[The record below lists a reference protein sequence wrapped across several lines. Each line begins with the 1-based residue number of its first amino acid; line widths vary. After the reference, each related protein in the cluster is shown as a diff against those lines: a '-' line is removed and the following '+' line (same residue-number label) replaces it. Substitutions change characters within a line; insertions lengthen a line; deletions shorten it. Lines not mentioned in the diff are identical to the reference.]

1 MDSGLPPGIIAS
13 SGERSW
19 NFLSLEGHAVQCA
32 ANGYEAF
39 RLIVRAQTRPALIF
53 LDLLMPVLEAASF
66 SSSKARIRFLP
77 RPSSTCVLPMRTKTK
92 ETPWRNEVNSNRRYL
107 VNRLTTASG

>member
-53 LDLLMPVLEAASF
+53 LDLLMPVLDGCEFLVEQGKNPFLAEA
-66 SSSKARIRFLP
+66 I
-77 RPSSTCVLPMRTKTK
+77 
-92 ETPWRNEVNSNRRYL
+92 EYL
-107 VNRLTTASG
+107 RLADED